1 MIPNTNFFFGSSN
14 VNPNNVNDM
23 VNQHH
28 QQNTT
33 TTTTSTNPEYEVR
46 NFSSPHIGSQQQQ
59 LQRPP
64 PTMPM
69 SLSLGQYQQGF
80 HQQAPSSSFIRI
92 NPNTTTTTIISN
104 NTNFNNN
111 ASTQYSVTNLFSVP
125 SSSISQQQQFSQPHF
140 LTNSQTPQNHPSMTT
155 IMTQPQMNEII
166 NLPINSHPHSTL
178 SPQIRQPILPPPPS
192 LNIQQQYQHP
202 SVNATGQTSI
212 LDSSSTVR
220 ASDLLVA
227 SKIDQF
233 CSPFSSISPQSLNAT
248 SSSISSTSSSSSGS
262 SSSWPS
268 TLQDPNF
275 TKNVL
280 NVTQGKHETS
290 CLLCKIRHRKCDYCY
305 PFCTHCSKEGRT
317 FCLYLQGKKTSKQQ
331 EEQDLKNDMFVVTGD
346 EEDNIS
352 KNITRENMDTI
363 YKNVHNNISGIKC
376 GPEITSKLS
385 YSLAMKLMGKI
396 LPVAERDLLSQL
408 LKVSLAPQNEK
419 FVGNLEYFYKY
430 FNTLEDTDRA
440 MMYILQCLCLQRI
453 GEKKLGR
460 EQFEKARS
468 KMSTI
473 FDHVSNFKL
482 VSVYALVVAY
492 LVGEGEKQ
500 KAEYYLNHVKFY
512 VKEFQPTSEN
522 AHYLLRTAL
531 FSESFLQSNN
541 YDQLLTHF
549 ENILVF
555 FTPKEAASYS
565 LSEDA
570 AETVSKYVA
579 SSNEQIFS
587 AKEPKTPNPEKAQL
601 KKQLAELKHFVDKN
615 KQEYPIGFHQL
626 FDSLSTSSEGSEHD
640 DEFNDSQQE
649 EPNENVEKKIKQIN
663 IAIENIKAIFGTTD
677 YIGNMF
683 MTFLYSIVILRK
695 HRSFKGEISLEAIKY
710 ADLISKTTQCEDFI
724 YSSFPCS
731 VPISLA
737 CKVHLQSLK
746 NILNNSTSL
755 IIAEYAE
762 KLITYL
768 NMDYNALKMLANRF
782 QLVDQKYNKLL
793 LETLATLENF
803 QQMKENDPTRF
814 ISLQHLSQYM
824 NVF

>member
-1 MIPNTNFFFGSSN
+1 
-14 VNPNNVNDM
+14 
-23 VNQHH
+23 
-28 QQNTT
+28 
-33 TTTTSTNPEYEVR
+33 
-46 NFSSPHIGSQQQQ
+46 
-59 LQRPP
+59 
-64 PTMPM
+64 M
-69 SLSLGQYQQGF
+69 SL
-80 HQQAPSSSFIRI
+80 
-92 NPNTTTTTIISN
+92 
-104 NTNFNNN
+104 
-111 ASTQYSVTNLFSVP
+111 
-125 SSSISQQQQFSQPHF
+125 
-140 LTNSQTPQNHPSMTT
+140 
-155 IMTQPQMNEII
+155 
-166 NLPINSHPHSTL
+166 
-178 SPQIRQPILPPPPS
+178 
-192 LNIQQQYQHP
+192 
-202 SVNATGQTSI
+202 
-212 LDSSSTVR
+212 
-220 ASDLLVA
+220 
-227 SKIDQF
+227 
-233 CSPFSSISPQSLNAT
+233 
-248 SSSISSTSSSSSGS
+248 
-262 SSSWPS
+262 
-268 TLQDPNF
+268 
-275 TKNVL
+275 
-280 NVTQGKHETS
+280 
-290 CLLCKIRHRKCDYCY
+290 
-305 PFCTHCSKEGRT
+305 
-317 FCLYLQGKKTSKQQ
+317 
-331 EEQDLKNDMFVVTGD
+331 
-346 EEDNIS
+346 
-352 KNITRENMDTI
+352 
-363 YKNVHNNISGIKC
+363 
-376 GPEITSKLS
+376 
-385 YSLAMKLMGKI
+385 
-396 LPVAERDLLSQL
+396 
-408 LKVSLAPQNEK
+408 
-419 FVGNLEYFYKY
+419 
-430 FNTLEDTDRA
+430 
-440 MMYILQCLCLQRI
+440 
-453 GEKKLGR
+453 
-460 EQFEKARS
+460 
-468 KMSTI
+468 
-473 FDHVSNFKL
+473 
-482 VSVYALVVAY
+482 
-492 LVGEGEKQ
+492 GEGEKQ